1 MFAQAMI
8 EKGALD
14 GMSTGLTQF
23 RYRMTEFAQDERAL
37 FVIAVAFVLVLVWR
51 MRR

>member
-14 GMSTGLTQF
+14 GMSTGLSQL
-23 RYRMTEFAQDERAL
+23 RYRMTEVVQDERAL
-37 FVIAVAFVLVLVWR
+37 IALGVAFVVFVVWR